1 MALWTPALLG
11 ASVKRWF
18 DAGAG
23 VTQSGGAVSSW
34 ADQSGTGGTNSSADQ
49 ATAANKPAYSATG
62 WDGTKPAITFDG
74 VNDFLRFDFAA
85 VPAAPFLFIAAIKN
99 WSTGAND
106 ACLFRDSNGGGA
118 VAFRYAAQNGGA
130 NWAAYG
136 NPNFIADNGIYTTA
150 ACVAEF
156 YFNDTTGF
164 IAETG
169 TNSASSPGSTGNSTA
184 TTVTTDL
191 GASVFGGSYAGVTMG
206 ECLFF
211 VGTLD
216 TATRQ
221 KLEGYFAWKWGVQGR
236 LPGGHPYAS
245 AAPTTDTPIA
255 ATAAASATATAAL
268 STSIR
273 LSGSASAA
281 ASVTAALSTSIR
293 MASATSAAATAGA
306 ALTTSIRLA
315 ASCQAGAGATAALNA
330 GSGIASPAQAA
341 ATATASLTTAIRL
354 AADAQAAAAAA
365 GALATAI
372 RLAAAAGAAVV
383 ATAALTT
390 PIGSY
395 MAPAPAERRARTGW
409 GGSRTAKTAGAVV
422 RTGRPSPSNRTAIL

>member
-23 VTQSGGAVSSW
+23 VTHASGAVSSW
-34 ADQSGTGGTNSSADQ
+34 ADQSGTGGANSSADQ
-49 ATAANKPAYSATG
+49 ATTANKPAYSATG
-62 WDGTKPAITFDG
+62 WDGTLPAITFDG
-74 VNDFLRFDFAA
+74 VNDFLRFDFSAT
-85 VPAAPFLFIAAIKN
+85 PTAPFFFIAAIKD

-106 ACLFRDSNGGGA
+106 ACLFRDSNATGA
-118 VAFRYAAQNGGA
+118 VAFRYAGQNGGA

-156 YFNDTTGF
+156 YFNDTNGF

-169 TNSASSPGSTGNSTA
+169 TNSASSPSSTGNSTA
-184 TTVTTDL
+184 STVNTDL

-216 TATRQ
+216 TTTRQ
-221 KLEGYFAWKWGVQGR
+221 KLEGYFAWKWGVQAR

-245 AAPTTDTPIA
+245 AAPTTDTPLA
-255 ATAAASATATAAL
+255 ASATAVATATAAL
-268 STSIR
+268 STGIR
-273 LSGSASAA
+273 L
-281 ASVTAALSTSIR
+281 
-293 MASATSAAATAGA
+293 AATAGAAATSAA

-315 ASCQAGAGATAALNA
+315 AAAQAAAGVTAALTAGSGMAASAQASAAATGTLSTGIRLAASAQAGATAA
-330 GSGIASPAQAA
+330 
-341 ATATASLTTAIRL
+341 
-354 AADAQAAAAAA
+354 ADIT
-365 GALATAI
+365 TAI
-372 RLAAAAGAAVV
+372 RLAAAAQSLAVAAADLV
-383 ATAALTT
+383 ADASSSML
-390 PIGSY
+390 P
-395 MAPAPAERRARTGW
+395 APAPRYAKTRGTGSRIGMPGATINRTG
-409 GGSRTAKTAGAVV
+409 KTH
-422 RTGRPSPSNRTAIL
+422 RKNRTATL